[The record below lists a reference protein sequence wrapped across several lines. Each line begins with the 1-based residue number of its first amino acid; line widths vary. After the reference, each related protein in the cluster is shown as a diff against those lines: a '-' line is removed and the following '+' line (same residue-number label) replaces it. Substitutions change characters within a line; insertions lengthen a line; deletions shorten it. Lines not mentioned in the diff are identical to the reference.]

1 MVYTRQNR
9 ELTNGTKEADE
20 DGLQGLVELFL
31 KGIYKGSIKGF
42 GVQGFRGLG
51 LGEDKD
57 ADSFQ

>member
-9 ELTNGTKEADE
+9 ELTNGTKEADK

-42 GVQGFRGLG
+42 GGLGFRGLG
-51 LGEDKD
+51 
-57 ADSFQ
+57 A